1 MPARDAEPFPRA
13 VLDVLGTAGGRPVFE
28 HGSRV
33 VSGAEMLDLVA
44 RIATGLRG
52 NGLGPGDGVAL
63 VLGVNPEAFATILAA
78 HVVGARV
85 LGVRPGLPDE
95 QVRHL
100 LGLDL
105 AAVVTDSADA
115 VARTTG
121 PGVRALTVDSLRQTR
136 ADGRPR
142 CAGRPADVARLIHT
156 SGSTGAPKA
165 CAQTYAAM
173 TAAWTARPDAWPP
186 AIRELASRL
195 DRFLVFGS
203 LSSQVMFEYAVLAI
217 TAGGAAVVADRPD
230 FPDAIT
236 RHRASASV
244 FTVPRL
250 AKLVA
255 AQRRAPADL
264 STLRALMVSGSPLTA
279 DRHREALDV
288 LGPVV
293 FHGYGQ
299 SETGMIAMATPSDA
313 PGTVGVPP
321 AAVRVE
327 VRDQDGA
334 PVPRGVD
341 GELFVRTPA
350 QAGAYWADPKRSAE
364 VFADGWVRT
373 RDLGH
378 VDADG
383 RLHLT
388 GRTRDVVIVN
398 ANLHYAGP
406 IERVL
411 AEHPDV
417 AEAYVV
423 AVPDEDTGEAV
434 HAFVVPTGGRTPDLA
449 ALRALVTRRLG
460 AACAPVALTAI
471 EEPPLAPSGKP
482 DKRLLS
488 RSRT

>member
-13 VLDVLGTAGGRPVFE
+13 VLDVLDAAADRPVFE
-28 HGSRV
+28 HGTRV
-33 VSGAEMLDLVA
+33 VTGAEVLDLVA
-44 RIATGLRG
+44 RISTGLRRE
-52 NGLGPGDGVAL
+52 GLGPGDGVAL
-63 VLGVNPEAFATILAA
+63 LLGVNPEAFATVLAA
-78 HVVGARV
+78 HAVGARV

-95 QVRHL
+95 QVHHL
-100 LGLDL
+100 LSLDIT
-105 AAVVTDSADA
+105 AIITDSA
-115 VARTTG
+115 VPRTDPAPRT
-121 PGVRALTVDSLRQTR
+121 LTVDKLRKTR
-136 ADGRPR
+136 ADGPPR
-142 CAGRPADVARLIHT
+142 CDGRPGDVARLIHT
-156 SGSTGAPKA
+156 SGSTGVPKA

-173 TAAWTARPDAWPP
+173 TDAWAARPDAWPP

-195 DRFLVFGS
+195 ERYLVFGS
-203 LSSQVMFEYAVLAI
+203 LSSQVMSEYAVVAI
-217 TAGGAAVVADRPD
+217 TAGGTAVVADRPG

-244 FTVPRL
+244 ITVPRL
-250 AKLVA
+250 VKLVA

-279 DRHREALDV
+279 ARHREALDV

-299 SETGMIAMATPSDA
+299 TETGMIAMATPADP
-313 PGTVGVPP
+313 PGTVGRPP

-327 VRDQDGA
+327 IRAADGT
-334 PVPRGVD
+334 PVPPGVD

-350 QAGAYWADPKRSAE
+350 QADAYWGDAVRSAE
-364 VFADGWVRT
+364 VFAGGWVRT

-378 VDADG
+378 FDADG
-383 RLHLT
+383 HLRLT

-406 IERVL
+406 IERVI

-434 HAFVVPTGGRTPDLA
+434 HAFVVPTGDRPPDLD
-449 ALRALVTRRLG
+449 ALRALVTARLG
-460 AACAPVALTAI
+460 AACAPVRVTAI
-471 EEPPLAPSGKP
+471 AEPPLAPSGKP

-488 RSRT
+488 PTRT